1 MDPSNPQR
9 FDPIV
14 RPEDFKNTT
23 LAGSRLAPRKHREGA
38 LETLGRYRDRASA
51 WLARHPSVRRGAVS
65 AAIVLVCAGSAVA
78 WATTR
83 PRAVPDVFDA
93 ELDDVLDYTL
103 VSEDFNKL
111 PIDERLR
118 LLRELMKKIRGMDSG
133 DSAMMAAFAEGIT
146 GKARAQLQR
155 NAEKL
160 AIDVWDKFATGYAN
174 FDGPDRERYL
184 DQAAVEMARLMREL
198 GGQPVDDVDDN
209 DLLEQMKRQAKQDEQ
224 RMPGAGGAID
234 RDRVAPF
241 LNFVDQ
247 VGQRG
252 TSPAQR
258 DRMAEF
264 GRDMTRHLRGYK

>member
-1 MDPSNPQR
+1 MDP
-9 FDPIV
+9 ILK
-14 RPEDFKNTT
+14 PEDFRGTTLSGLRLPPKKYREPLGTT
-23 LAGSRLAPRKHREGA
+23 LARCRDQAGA
-38 LETLGRYRDRASA
+38 WTGQRPWFKRAGLSA
-51 WLARHPSVRRGAVS
+51 L
-65 AAIVLVCAGSAVA
+65 IVLVCAGSAMAYVS
-78 WATTR
+78 TR

-93 ELDDVLDYTL
+93 DLADVLDYTL
-103 VSEDFNKL
+103 VSEDFNRL

-133 DSAMMAAFAEGIT
+133 DSALMAAFAEGIT

-160 AIDVWDKFATGYAN
+160 AIDVWDKFALEYAKMAPDARGGYM
-174 FDGPDRERYL
+174 

-198 GGQPVDDVDDN
+198 GGDAADPADDDKM
-209 DLLEQMKRQAKQDEQ
+209 LKQMKEQAKRDEQ
-224 RMPGAGGAID
+224 RMPPAGGPID
-234 RDRVAPF
+234 RNRVAPF
-241 LNFVDQ
+241 MNFVDQ

-264 GRDMTRHLRGYK
+264 GRDMTRHLRGYGTPGG